1 MDLKTALIVGGL
13 ALILFALSKAPEIIA
28 ARKEATEPAEI
39 KRSNHRYYSRKYLMT
54 EQENQFFHRLN
65 VLVGRYWFIVPR
77 VSLPALLNHKVK
89 GQNWSAALRHISGKY
104 ISFIL
109 ISKKSGEIICAI
121 ELDDRSRKS
130 EARIEHNAEIDRLF
144 FTAGIPLARFNN
156 ADKMKDREILDGI
169 RGALKGDQE
178 VPSIRKV
185 WDK

>member
-13 ALILFALSKAPEIIA
+13 AVVLFALSKAPEIIA
-28 ARKEATEPAEI
+28 ARKEGTKPAEI

-89 GQNWSAALRHISGKY
+89 GQNWSASLRHISGKY
-104 ISFIL
+104 ISFVL

-144 FTAGIPLARFNN
+144 FMAGIPLVRFGNV
-156 ADKMKDREILDGI
+156 DKIKDREVLDGI
-169 RGALKGDQE
+169 RGTLTGEQE
-178 VPSIRKV
+178 ELSIRKV